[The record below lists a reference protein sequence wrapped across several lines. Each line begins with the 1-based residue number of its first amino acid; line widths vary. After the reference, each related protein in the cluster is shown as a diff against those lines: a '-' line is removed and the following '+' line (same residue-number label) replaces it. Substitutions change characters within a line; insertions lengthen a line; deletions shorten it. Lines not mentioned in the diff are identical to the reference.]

1 MIVVFRQNYD
11 IDALGVK
18 TKNYYVQE
26 SVGIA
31 CGFLIASIHMA
42 GLATLTHT
50 PSPMGFLS
58 KILGRPEN
66 EKPFLLLPV
75 GHPATDGTV
84 PNIQRKNLDEIS
96 DFI

>member
-1 MIVVFRQNYD
+1 MWISYCVYPYGRSRNAD
-11 IDALGVK
+11 PHALS
-18 TKNYYVQE
+18 N
-26 SVGIA
+26 
-31 CGFLIASIHMA
+31 
-42 GLATLTHT
+42 
-50 PSPMGFLS
+50 GFLS

-75 GHPATDGTV
+75 GYPATDGTV